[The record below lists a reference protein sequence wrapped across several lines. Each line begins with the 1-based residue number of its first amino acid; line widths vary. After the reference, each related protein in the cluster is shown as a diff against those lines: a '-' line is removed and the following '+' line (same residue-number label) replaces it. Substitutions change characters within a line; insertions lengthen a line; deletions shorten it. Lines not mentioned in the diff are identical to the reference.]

1 MTEKYLKK
9 KSSTSL
15 AIRKENAENQ
25 NYFEIFILHVSEWPR
40 STKQVAAHAGKNV
53 EQGETLLHGWWDYR
67 LVQLLW
73 KSMR

>member
-40 STKQVAAHAGKNV
+40 SAKQVAAHAGKNV
-53 EQGETLLHGWWDYR
+53 EQGETPLHGWWDYR